1 MKQRR
6 NTPSKH
12 KGTKAHVLEHA
23 DSRIEKIIRKYT
35 KAENLFKQAG
45 QKIIEASS
53 TRSIKLA
60 QQALAAS
67 QQGGI
72 FINEAQEL
80 YKEVSAAAI
89 AEVSL
94 AQAGNA
100 LNKIHDD
107 VDKFEVAAKTARNT
121 AKAATKIAIT
131 TEIRLTS
138 SQGR

>member
-45 QKIIEASS
+45 QKIIDASS

-72 FINEAQEL
+72 FMDVAQEL
-80 YKEVSAAAI
+80 YKEASAAAI
-89 AEVSL
+89 AEASL
-94 AQAGNA
+94 AQAGHA
-100 LNKIHDD
+100 LKGIHD
-107 VDKFEVAAKTARNT
+107 VIDKFEVAANTAKNT
-121 AKAATKIAIT
+121 AKAATRTAIT
-131 TEIRLTS
+131 TEIKLAS
-138 SQGR
+138 LQGR